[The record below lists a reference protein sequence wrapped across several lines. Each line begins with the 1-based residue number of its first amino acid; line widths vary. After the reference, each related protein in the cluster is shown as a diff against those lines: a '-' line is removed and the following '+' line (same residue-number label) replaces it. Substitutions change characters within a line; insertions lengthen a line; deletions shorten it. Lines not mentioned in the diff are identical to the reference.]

1 MATSLSSAII
11 RVPVRRDLAMTGEIT
26 LRGRVLPI
34 GGLKEKLLAAH
45 RGGIGTV
52 IIPKENRRDLREVPR
67 RVLKTTR
74 VVLVDHVDE
83 VLREALVV
91 ADPDAVFGP
100 PRPLMEYRG
109 GELVVNGVPPNAE
122 DGERPATPE
131 EPIEQPGA

>member
-1 MATSLSSAII
+1 
-11 RVPVRRDLAMTGEIT
+11 
-26 LRGRVLPI
+26 VLPI

-45 RGGIGTV
+45 RGGISTV

-109 GELVVNGVPPNAE
+109 GELVVNGVPPAPSSE
-122 DGERPATPE
+122 SERPPPDSSPE
-131 EPIEQPGA
+131 ERPGA

>member
-1 MATSLSSAII
+1 
-11 RVPVRRDLAMTGEIT
+11 
-26 LRGRVLPI
+26 
-34 GGLKEKLLAAH
+34 EKLLAAH

-91 ADPDAVFGP
+91 ADPDVVFGP

-109 GELVVNGVPPNAE
+109 GELVVNGVPPSDDKVDE
-122 DGERPATPE
+122 HPTPDH
-131 EPIEQPGA
+131 PQEQPGA

>member
-1 MATSLSSAII
+1 
-11 RVPVRRDLAMTGEIT
+11 
-26 LRGRVLPI
+26 
-34 GGLKEKLLAAH
+34 LKEKLLAAH

-91 ADPDAVFGP
+91 ADPDVMFGP
-100 PRPLMEYRG
+100 PRPLMESRG
-109 GELVVNGVPPNAE
+109 GELVVNGVPPTPPDE
-122 DGERPATPE
+122 GDEPPPAVP
-131 EPIEQPGA
+131 PPDSPGEQPGA